1 MASFLD
7 KEHEEVCSFCNKP
20 REKARK
26 LVSGPNG
33 TYICEECV
41 EICQEILRLDQE
53 KADYENVKLL
63 KPQEIKAELDKYI
76 VGQDK
81 AKKVLSVAVYNHYKR
96 VNYRGNLADD
106 TKCGRTITKI

>member
-41 EICQEILRLDQE
+41 EICQEILRLDNILRE
-53 KADYENVKLL
+53 RLNLREHKKL
-63 KPQEIKAELDKYI
+63 KQSSTSI
-76 VGQDK
+76 
-81 AKKVLSVAVYNHYKR
+81 
-96 VNYRGNLADD
+96 
-106 TKCGRTITKI
+106 